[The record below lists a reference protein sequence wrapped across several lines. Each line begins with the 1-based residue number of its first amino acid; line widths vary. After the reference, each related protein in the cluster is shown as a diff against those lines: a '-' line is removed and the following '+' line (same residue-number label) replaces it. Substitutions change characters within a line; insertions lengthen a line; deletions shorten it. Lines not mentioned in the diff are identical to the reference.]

1 MKESSRATAP
11 LSATEEPIVFVIDD
25 DPLTLDSLATL
36 FRSIGLRVE
45 AFPSATELLQQQ
57 LPAVPSCLV
66 LDIRLPRL
74 SGFDLQVE
82 LSRAGIKIPIIF
94 ITGYGDIPMSV
105 RAMKAGAVDFL
116 TKPFREQE
124 ILDAVTVAIERDRK
138 RRREEKSL
146 LDVRARF
153 ASLSPRER
161 QILALVTGGLM
172 NKQVAGK
179 IGISE
184 KTVKIHRGSL
194 MRKMRA
200 KSLAD
205 LVLMAESLG
214 VRGQE
219 KDEQGGMDKS

>member
-25 DPLTLDSLATL
+25 DPLTLDSLTTL

-105 RAMKAGAVDFL
+105 KAMKAGAVDFL

-124 ILDAVTVAIERDRK
+124 ILDAVTAAIDT
-138 RRREEKSL
+138 
-146 LDVRARF
+146 
-153 ASLSPRER
+153 ASIP
-161 QILALVTGGLM
+161 A
-172 NKQVAGK
+172 
-179 IGISE
+179 
-184 KTVKIHRGSL
+184 
-194 MRKMRA
+194 
-200 KSLAD
+200 
-205 LVLMAESLG
+205 
-214 VRGQE
+214 
-219 KDEQGGMDKS
+219 